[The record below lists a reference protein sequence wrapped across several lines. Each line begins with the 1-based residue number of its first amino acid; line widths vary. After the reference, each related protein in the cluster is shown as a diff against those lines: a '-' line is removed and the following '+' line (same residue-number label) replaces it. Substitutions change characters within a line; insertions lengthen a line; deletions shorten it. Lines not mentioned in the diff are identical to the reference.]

1 MLCRYRWNSR
11 AAGGNGT
18 FLQKDNVKFHK
29 ILLLW
34 NNSKCV
40 SVLIFKMSIAGFWKL
55 ISDSFPFSHQ
65 IPLYSKNLRSLRKD
79 VGPNLQKARIH
90 VTVVI

>member
-1 MLCRYRWNSR
+1 
-11 AAGGNGT
+11 
-18 FLQKDNVKFHK
+18 
-29 ILLLW
+29 
-34 NNSKCV
+34 
-40 SVLIFKMSIAGFWKL
+40 MSIAGFWKL